1 MMTLYHWEGGGLK
14 EVQDL
19 TGSCWINLADPSTEE
34 IDRVHTLTGI
44 PREFITDPLDKDE
57 RTRLENDE
65 GITQLIV
72 HVPYHEPHE
81 NVITFHT
88 IPLCIVLTETNVVT
102 ICNRQTPV
110 TSTFLDQIRRV
121 CSPEDQFRFVF

>member
-1 MMTLYHWEGGGLK
+1 M
-14 EVQDL
+14 
-19 TGSCWINLADPSTEE
+19 GSCWINLADPSTEE